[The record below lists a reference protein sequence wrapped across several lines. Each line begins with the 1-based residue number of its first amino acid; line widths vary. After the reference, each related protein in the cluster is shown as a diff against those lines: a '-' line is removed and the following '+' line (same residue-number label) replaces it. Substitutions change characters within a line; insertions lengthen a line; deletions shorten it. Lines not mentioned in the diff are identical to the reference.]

1 MPSET
6 HMPECETY
14 RGTCASND
22 VSTAIDQTV
31 LVVDLDGTLL
41 RTDMLHENFWSA
53 FSRDWRTP
61 IFAVTALSKGRAAL
75 KKRMSF
81 DADIDITTLPYDA
94 GVVEY
99 IHRWRARGGRTALVT
114 ASDVEQARSIAAHL
128 DIFDEVYGSD
138 GNRNLKGPEK
148 ARFLNQT
155 FGMRG
160 YDYIADASADMAV
173 WKDARRSIT
182 VNAPDA
188 LRKQVD
194 GLGQG
199 SEHLETT
206 TRSGKFYCHAL
217 RPHQWLK
224 NILVFIPMLAGH
236 QINAVSVFQSLLAF
250 FAFSVIASSVYVLN
264 DLLDLKADRAH
275 TRKSQR
281 PFASGRIPLAHGA
294 YMFAGLIAVGALLAA
309 SLGGMFILAM
319 LAYFG
324 LTTVYSLTLKR
335 RVVVDIIT
343 LAGLYTMRLA
353 AGAVAVGIPLS
364 IWLMAFSVFIFF
376 SLACVKRQ
384 AELVDGAA
392 RGQLTA
398 SGRGYHVEDL
408 PLISMMAMSSG
419 FVAVLVLMLYV
430 NSPEVQ
436 QLYSNPLALLG
447 ICAVMLYWIS
457 RIVMLTHRGHMDDD
471 PVVFAAKDRN
481 SQICI
486 LVIAA
491 FVVLGVA

>member
-1 MPSET
+1 
-6 HMPECETY
+6 
-14 RGTCASND
+14 
-22 VSTAIDQTV
+22 
-31 LVVDLDGTLL
+31 
-41 RTDMLHENFWSA
+41 
-53 FSRDWRTP
+53 
-61 IFAVTALSKGRAAL
+61 
-75 KKRMSF
+75 
-81 DADIDITTLPYDA
+81 
-94 GVVEY
+94 
-99 IHRWRARGGRTALVT
+99 
-114 ASDVEQARSIAAHL
+114 
-128 DIFDEVYGSD
+128 
-138 GNRNLKGPEK
+138 
-148 ARFLNQT
+148 
-155 FGMRG
+155 
-160 YDYIADASADMAV
+160 
-173 WKDARRSIT
+173 
-182 VNAPDA
+182 
-188 LRKQVD
+188 
-194 GLGQG
+194 
-199 SEHLETT
+199 
-206 TRSGKFYCHAL
+206 
-217 RPHQWLK
+217 
-224 NILVFIPMLAGH
+224 
-236 QINAVSVFQSLLAF
+236 
-250 FAFSVIASSVYVLN
+250 
-264 DLLDLKADRAH
+264 
-275 TRKSQR
+275 
-281 PFASGRIPLAHGA
+281 
-294 YMFAGLIAVGALLAA
+294 MFVGLIAIGALLAA
-309 SLGGMFILAM
+309 SFGGMFILAM